1 MAKKQEQ
8 PDEET
13 LAVIHWCIEVE
24 GHLVAGGTTVEQAQE
39 FIEEEIE
46 LLTDYFYDGFSPEQ
60 AALKIFNDSA
70 R

>member
-24 GHLVAGGTTVEQAQE
+24 GHLVAGGATVEQAQE

-60 AALKIFNDSA
+60 AALKVFNDGA
-70 R
+70 